1 VTDALLDII
10 QSLTRLMRE
19 ETALLLGAGPRRDL
33 EALAGAKLRLTA
45 SLESQLATLDRE
57 QPDWRADGDA
67 DAFAGAIREM
77 QDVSSENARV
87 LKRQIELSR
96 EMLDAIA
103 AEAKRLAGSR
113 TQTYGAT
120 GGVFRIDGST
130 PISVNTSL

>member
-1 VTDALLDII
+1 MTDGLLDII

-19 ETALLLGAGPRRDL
+19 ETALLLDAGPRRDL

-45 SLESQLATLDRE
+45 SLEAQLAARE
-57 QPDWRADGDA
+57 RAQPDARGDEQADTLA
-67 DAFAGAIREM
+67 DAIREM
-77 QDVSSENARV
+77 QDVSAENARV